1 MATQAR
7 FNLISTRLVQR
18 HLNDRHQTSSQLA
31 IRGFSFFASGHL
43 NLQNMAINGFQPE
56 LIYSTLTDVPILDVV
71 HLASSERGLIAV
83 AYNISTE
90 EFLMQ
95 LVAERQPASLSD
107 KDGLATARAQLRE
120 YLCGARTQFSL
131 PLDLN
136 HITDFQRLVL
146 KTVECVPYGVTRSYG
161 EIAAQIGRPRA
172 ARAVGQANSRNPLPM
187 VIPCHRVIAA
197 DGSLGGYS
205 GAGGLRTKLRLL
217 RLEGVRF

>member
-1 MATQAR
+1 
-7 FNLISTRLVQR
+7 
-18 HLNDRHQTSSQLA
+18 
-31 IRGFSFFASGHL
+31 
-43 NLQNMAINGFQPE
+43 MAINGFQPE
-56 LIYSTLTDVPILDVV
+56 LIYATLTDVPILDVV

-90 EFLMQ
+90 VFLMQ
-95 LVAERQPASLSD
+95 LVAEHQPASLSD

-120 YLCGARTQFSL
+120 YLCGVRTQFSL

-136 HITDFQRLVL
+136 QITDFQRLFL
-146 KTVECVPYGVTRSYG
+146 KTVARVPYGVTRSYG

-205 GAGGLRTKLRLL
+205 GAGGPRTKLRLL
-217 RLEGVRF
+217 SLEGVRF